1 MFFGANTN
9 VGKQRL
15 WFMWSSSQKKKRNH
29 IFVILQSGL
38 ARVFLNTVSQ
48 GRTRPNCFQL
58 FAWTCGNRNFAFRS
72 VSILSKWILRPASIC
87 WKACDHLLEDLQIC
101 LKGFQAN
108 HFCFVHLFFFVVEWL
123 ADAHWHQTR
132 TKSNRAFYLGKRG
145 GKASDAVFRN
155 SLKMQGQQKCRLANM
170 TLLPPKRPIWR

>member
-1 MFFGANTN
+1 MKVGLKGGWGGPCEMHVCFWTFQPSDYTFSKPRVCLVFFGANTN

-101 LKGFQAN
+101 LERFQACFERPATIFVGRPATICL
-108 HFCFVHLFFFVVEWL
+108 FC
-123 ADAHWHQTR
+123 
-132 TKSNRAFYLGKRG
+132 
-145 GKASDAVFRN
+145 
-155 SLKMQGQQKCRLANM
+155 
-170 TLLPPKRPIWR
+170 LLLLND